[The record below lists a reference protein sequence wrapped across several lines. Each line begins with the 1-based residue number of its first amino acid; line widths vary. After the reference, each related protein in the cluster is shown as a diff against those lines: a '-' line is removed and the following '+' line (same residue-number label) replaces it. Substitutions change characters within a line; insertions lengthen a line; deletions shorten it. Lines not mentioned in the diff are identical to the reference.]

1 MMSEEVQPT
10 SDMNAVDAR
19 EDRDASAVTM
29 PQPPASEPPS
39 PSKGR
44 RPPST
49 LGHTLGS
56 TWGSTSARGD
66 APSSPGKKS
75 FNVTRQISK
84 KYAHS
89 VKEADLRHAM
99 DFKPLDKLEPV
110 HPDAQNMTRA
120 IKQDLDTALSVAQK
134 SGDEGALRVM
144 MDHDDFKR
152 RLQFLQSHTKS
163 GQFVEHYGTQGAYDG
178 DFLYGMRHGKGV
190 HNFREESYDGEW
202 KWDQRHGRG
211 ELSLPDGSKVK
222 GSWQN
227 GKPHG
232 FTTMLDKTGTVIYE
246 GEFVAGKRHGL
257 GRQVF
262 ESGDM
267 YDGGWADGRLHDRG
281 VYYFANGDKL
291 YGMWNKG
298 LYDGIGVFHYADG
311 SISRRVYKDGLL
323 QSVQDW
329 EQSTQRFGK
338 TVNRDHMH
346 KHTHDKDFPKD
357 VFLLSVT

>member
-1 MMSEEVQPT
+1 MGNT
-10 SDMNAVDAR
+10 
-19 EDRDASAVTM
+19 
-29 PQPPASEPPS
+29 
-39 PSKGR
+39 
-44 RPPST
+44 
-49 LGHTLGS
+49 
-56 TWGSTSARGD
+56 GD
-66 APSSPGKKS
+66 KPSSPCRNS
-75 FNVTRQISK
+75 FDVTRQISK
-84 KYAHS
+84 KYANH
-89 VKEADLRHAM
+89 VKEADRLHSL
-99 DFKPLDKLEPV
+99 DFMPIDKLSPI

-120 IKQDLDTALSVAQK
+120 IKQELDATWIAAEK
-134 SGDEGALRVM
+134 KGDEGALKVM
-144 MDHDDFKR
+144 MDQDEFKR
-152 RLQFLQSHTKS
+152 RLQFLQSHAKT
-163 GQFVEHYGTQGAYDG
+163 GEQLIEHYGPKAKYEG
-178 DFLYGMRHGKGV
+178 DFLYGMRHGKGK
-190 HNFREESYDGEW
+190 HEFRGESYDGEW

-222 GSWQN
+222 GNWQS

-232 FTTMLDKTGTVIYE
+232 FTSMHDKNGAVIYE

-311 SISRRVYKDGLL
+311 SISRRVYKDGILH
-323 QSVQDW
+323 SVQDW

-338 TVNRDHMH
+338 TVNREHMQ

-357 VFLLSVT
+357 VFLLSAT